1 MKLSKE
7 DKKMLGNRIKEL
19 RLEKGMTTKEFGSLL
34 GATDSNITSW
44 EKGRTSPNP
53 ERLKMISK
61 IAEVSVNTLLYGSI
75 NERINLAVQKLS
87 NKKVNVDNLS
97 VDEAYNYIK
106 KEMPFTEIT
115 ENELKII
122 IDSLFSFQFMQDKG
136 LHESVMLE
144 RLIDTID
151 SYVNTTILDLNKRL
165 ELENNSITE
174 IETINH
180 SISSFKGL
188 LEIIKP
194 YQDTLFNLCEDD
206 FYP

>member
-7 DKKMLGNRIKEL
+7 EKKMLGIRIKEL

-75 NERINLAVQKLS
+75 NERINLAVQKVS
-87 NKKVNVDNLS
+87 NKKVNIDNLS

-144 RLIDTID
+144 RLIETID

-194 YQDTLFNLCEDD
+194 YHDTLFNLCEDD

>member
-7 DKKMLGNRIKEL
+7 EKKMLGIRIKEL

-87 NKKVNVDNLS
+87 NKKVNIDNLS

-144 RLIDTID
+144 RLIETID

>member
-7 DKKMLGNRIKEL
+7 EKKMLGIRIKEL

-87 NKKVNVDNLS
+87 NKKVNIDNLS